1 MTLTPLTY
9 IMDFDLVVRVDPDG
23 MITEARDVQAPS
35 LFDDDLDS
43 TVWTL
48 LDGFSGQHGYSGPL
62 MHQSEYVGGGLESY
76 IRSHP
81 GLYVS
86 LVNTPADDTE
96 PTEWAVAYCP
106 LPDMHHTDCDVYQA
120 ALAGEPFG
128 AYGCSAG
135 CLADVAD
142 GDVDWSDYHRVT
154 QEGVL
159 S

>member
-1 MTLTPLTY
+1 MTATLTD
-9 IMDFDLVVRVDPDG
+9 IMDFDHVVRVYPDG
-23 MITEARDVQAPS
+23 TVIGQPGVYAPS

-43 TVWTL
+43 DDWTL
-48 LDGFSGQHGYSGPL
+48 LDGFSGQQGYSGPL
-62 MHQSEYVGGGLESY
+62 MHQSEYVGGGLETY

-86 LVNTPADDTE
+86 LVNTPADDSE

-128 AYGCSAG
+128 EYGCSCG
-135 CLADVAD
+135 CAADIAD

>member
-1 MTLTPLTY
+1 MPKTLSE

-23 MITEARDVQAPS
+23 TVTELPEYNAPE
-35 LFDDDLDS
+35 LFEDDLHSD
-43 TVWTL
+43 TWWL
-48 LDGFSGQHGYSGPL
+48 LDGFSGQQGYSGPI
-62 MHQSEYVGGGLESY
+62 MHQAEYIGGGLESH

-86 LVNTPADDTE
+86 LVNYLADNSE
-96 PTEWAVAYCP
+96 PTEWAVAFHP

-128 AYGCSAG
+128 EYGCSAG
-135 CLADVAD
+135 CAADIGG
-142 GDVDWSDYHRVT
+142 GDVDFADYHHVT